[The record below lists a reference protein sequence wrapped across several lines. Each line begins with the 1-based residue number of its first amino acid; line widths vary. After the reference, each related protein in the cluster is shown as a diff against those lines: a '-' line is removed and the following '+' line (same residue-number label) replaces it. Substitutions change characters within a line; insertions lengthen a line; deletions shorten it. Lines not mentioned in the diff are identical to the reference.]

1 MATEKIF
8 WRESY
13 ALPLSGAWPYRQ
25 SLIYNEIKPREF
37 LIFFTYSPG
46 RNIKLFVRASQGEC
60 CVEMSWLWVT
70 YFRSYGHLKKG
81 ALCPQTLW
89 FLKNFSGLNIRTK
102 FKCLDWHKGPYLPR
116 QQVSDWHPVQTH
128 ILIFGDQ
135 SSFSSLN
142 FQMSFW
148 QPFEIWQIKFW
159 PHQCFT

>member
-1 MATEKIF
+1 M
-8 WRESY
+8 
-13 ALPLSGAWPYRQ
+13 
-25 SLIYNEIKPREF
+25 LILKKLWISQGD
-37 LIFFTYSPG
+37 TH
-46 RNIKLFVRASQGEC
+46 KLFVRASQGEC

-148 QPFEIWQIKFW
+148 QPFEIWLRSNVGHINASIVGIKHFFEVLSFL
-159 PHQCFT
+159 CIY